1 MKRDVTSFAKF
12 SLWTGIG
19 MIAFLAATSF
29 IAKRFSSGP
38 VAPVGAAASWLNRES
53 TGR

>member
-1 MKRDVTSFAKF
+1 MKRDISAFARF

-19 MIAFLAATSF
+19 MIAFLAVTGF
-29 IAKRFSSGP
+29 VAKRFSSGP